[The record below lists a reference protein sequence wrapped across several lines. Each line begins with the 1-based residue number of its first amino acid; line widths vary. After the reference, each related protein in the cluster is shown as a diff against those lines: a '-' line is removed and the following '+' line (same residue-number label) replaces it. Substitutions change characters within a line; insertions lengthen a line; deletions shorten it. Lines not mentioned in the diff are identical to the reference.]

1 MQRIHLVTERKTE
14 KVKKDSFEKCLRI
27 VCKQKKPLCFKK
39 MFLKLCTLNERLI
52 FLYWFGKKSTRLIKI
67 FLKRINSSVLESLIV
82 NLVRTAALY
91 KMAKGVLKSKHNSLV

>member
-1 MQRIHLVTERKTE
+1 LFA
-14 KVKKDSFEKCLRI
+14 KKNQFVLNNVLEVVR
-27 VCKQKKPLCFKK
+27 
-39 MFLKLCTLNERLI
+39 TLNERLI